1 MFVLFSYCAECRYI
15 FYKMQSQLSPNQLR
29 NTRLCSIH
37 LHDSCVQRLVV
48 PCLPY
53 PSTLLYTGCC
63 SEVKDIVYLCGE
75 ASWGHAPYYSSLWG
89 RRLRCVGWGGRHTGQ
104 SGKLARSCSL
114 SLSQVMSTAD
124 RFLSSKSDSWRQ
136 SPATRHCYLT
146 SSREFPGFK

>member
-104 SGKLARSCSL
+104 SGKLARSRSL
-114 SLSQVMSTAD
+114 SLSGHEHSRQV
-124 RFLSSKSDSWRQ
+124 FVLQVWQ
-136 SPATRHCYLT
+136 LT
-146 SSREFPGFK
+146 SEPSHPTLLFNIQ